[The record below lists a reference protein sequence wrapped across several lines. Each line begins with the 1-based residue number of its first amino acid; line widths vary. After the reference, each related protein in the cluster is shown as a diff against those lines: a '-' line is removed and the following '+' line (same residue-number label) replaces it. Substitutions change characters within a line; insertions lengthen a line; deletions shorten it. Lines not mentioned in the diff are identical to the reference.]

1 MACDCARCWAL
12 AAAILG
18 QITPILPSAIGEW
31 ALYNFV
37 NALHINVVLAVFNML
52 PLPPLDGGR
61 VAVGILPNALA
72 FPLARLEPY
81 GLFILI
87 GFLFILPLIGQQIGV
102 DLNVVTWLIAAPTQL
117 IVSTIAGLAGFDPI
131 AILSRMD

>member
-117 IVSTIAGLAGFDPI
+117 IVGTIAGLTGFDPI
-131 AILSRMD
+131 AMLSRMD